1 MPKIR
6 SIMKT
11 DVLYVKEDTTIRD
24 TAALLLQNS
33 ITGVPVLGQ
42 DMKVVGIVTEKD
54 IFKVLYRAPT
64 KDESVRK
71 IMTKEVVT
79 FDTNDDFVDHL
90 CECLIENV
98 FRRIV
103 ILSNGKLAGVVSR
116 TDIVAY
122 IMGH

>member
-79 FDTNDDFVDHL
+79 FDTNDDFVDL
-90 CECLIENV
+90 CECLIENE
-98 FRRIV
+98 FRRVV

>member
-79 FDTNDDFVDHL
+79 FDTNDDFVDL
-90 CECLIENV
+90 CECLIEND
-98 FRRIV
+98 FRRVV

>member
-79 FDTNDDFVDHL
+79 FDTNDDFVDL

>member
-1 MPKIR
+1 MLKIR

-79 FDTNDDFVDHL
+79 FDTNDDFVDL
-90 CECLIENV
+90 CECLIENA
-98 FRRIV
+98 FRRVV

>member
-42 DMKVVGIVTEKD
+42 GMKVVGIVTEKD

-79 FDTNDDFVDHL
+79 FDTNDDFIDL

-98 FRRIV
+98 FRRVV

>member
-1 MPKIR
+1 
-6 SIMKT
+6 MKT

-42 DMKVVGIVTEKD
+42 GMKVVGIVTEKD

-64 KDESVRK
+64 KDESVRN

-79 FDTNDDFVDHL
+79 FDTNDDFVDL

-98 FRRIV
+98 FRRVV

>member
-79 FDTNDDFVDHL
+79 FDTNDDFADL
-90 CECLIENV
+90 CKCLIENE
-98 FRRIV
+98 FRRVV